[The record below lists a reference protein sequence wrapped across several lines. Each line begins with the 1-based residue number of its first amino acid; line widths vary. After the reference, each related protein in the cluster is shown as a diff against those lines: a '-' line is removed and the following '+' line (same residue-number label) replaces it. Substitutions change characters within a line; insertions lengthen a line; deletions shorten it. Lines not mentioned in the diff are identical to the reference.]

1 MGGGRVFLTHPE
13 TDRAFFFTAKA
24 LRRLRRNHAVI
35 LNPLGRPPTDAE
47 ILSLAPDCEVVV
59 SEWLTGA
66 GAEVFRAN
74 RSLKAFVRC
83 GIEILN
89 VDMEAA
95 TEAGVMVVATP
106 APFVSAVAEFTL
118 GAMLSLSRG
127 LTTHHNRVAGGT
139 MSHAFCAGV
148 SQSVYA
154 PAYPGFELQGERLG
168 IVGLGAIGRE
178 VARLA
183 RSFGMEVIA
192 CDPMSAARS
201 AGVRMAELSEV
212 LGTARFVSLHA
223 TLDPAT
229 RHMLGAPELR
239 RMRADGFLVNTAR
252 GGLVDAEA
260 LAAALRTGTIAGAAV
275 DVFEDEPDF
284 SANPLLGCPN
294 VLLTPHIAGVTNKVI
309 ARQADSC
316 VEVVEEIL
324 AGGLPDTLVNVQVKD
339 SPNLRIASGGWTEA
353 EPGPRSRGPRE

>member
-1 MGGGRVFLTHPE
+1 MGSGRVFLTHPDI
-13 TDRAFFFTAKA
+13 DRAFFFTAKA

-83 GIEILN
+83 GVEILN
-89 VDMEAA
+89 VDMAA
-95 TEAGVMVVATP
+95 ASEAGVMVVATP
-106 APFVSAVAEFTL
+106 APFATAVAEFTL

-127 LTTHHNRVAGGT
+127 LTPHHNRVAGGA

-148 SQSVYA
+148 SKSVYA
-154 PAYPGFELQGERLG
+154 PAYPGFELRGERLG
-168 IVGLGAIGRE
+168 IVGLGVIGRE

-183 RSFGMEVIA
+183 RAFGMEVIA
-192 CDPMSAARS
+192 CDLGSVAPP
-201 AGVRMAELSEV
+201 AGVRMAAPSEV

-223 TLDPAT
+223 TLGPAT
-229 RHMLGAPELR
+229 RHLIGAPELC
-239 RMRADGFLVNTAR
+239 RMRRDAFLVNTAR

-260 LAAALRTGTIAGAAV
+260 LGAALRAGTIAGAAV

-284 SANPLLGCPN
+284 SASPLLGCPN
-294 VLLTPHIAGVTNKVI
+294 VLLTPHIAGVTRKTI

-316 VEVVEEIL
+316 VDVVEEVL
-324 AGGLPDTLVNVQVKD
+324 AGRIPDTLVNVQVRD
-339 SPNLRIASGGWTEA
+339 SPNLRIASGGGTEA
-353 EPGPRSRGPRE
+353 DTGPRSSRLRE